1 MNAKM
6 LTFLAVEDAITIHDA
21 LIRRFS
27 PTESATL
34 RDAALLESA
43 VLAPQQTW
51 AGNYLHESLAAM
63 AAAYLVGLVQNHAFE
78 NGNKRVSFA
87 ASSVFLRLNGY
98 RLTLSQEEA
107 VDLTFGVI
115 EHRYDSE
122 AAARILQDGMAPL

>member
-1 MNAKM
+1 MSTATI
-6 LTFLAVEDAITIHDA
+6 TFLEIEDTIAIHDA

-27 PTESATL
+27 PTESAAL

-51 AGNYLHESLAAM
+51 DGNYLHGSLAAM

-87 ASSVFLRLNGY
+87 ACSVFLRTNGY
-98 RLTLSQEEA
+98 RLTLSQEEV

-115 EHRYDSE
+115 DHRYDSE
-122 AAARILQDGMAPL
+122 AAARILQEDMEPL